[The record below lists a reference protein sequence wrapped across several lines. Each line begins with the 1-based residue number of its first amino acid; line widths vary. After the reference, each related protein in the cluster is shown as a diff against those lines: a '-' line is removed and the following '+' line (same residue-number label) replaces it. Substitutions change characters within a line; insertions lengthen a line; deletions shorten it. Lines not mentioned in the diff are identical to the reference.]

1 MNTMGHIQVGIE
13 EISSIISLV
22 VGLLYILQI
31 GFLKKGNK
39 KSNQFFTYYLIN
51 LTFIILF
58 FFLNDIGY
66 ASIIKFLIPVLTSS
80 ILLISPLLWIYI
92 KKMVRPDDNTSIRKH
107 IVPSISVGIL
117 LLILELSIFIINHKT
132 FQEIAVQI
140 MTFVTL
146 FSITVFFLAQCLY
159 YSIVSFKLYTAHQQR
174 VGNYFSYSEN
184 IDLKWIRI
192 LIIGYVAFIIG
203 LIIVNFMK
211 GDISDI
217 LFDLLMI
224 TYITYI
230 GINALNQKEIYP
242 ADAKTITL
250 SDENNQIDLK
260 NNHITEN
267 LSNSAENDEIIPE
280 LFIQLKS
287 ELIKKINEDKIYKD
301 QDLTI
306 YKLAKEINTNS
317 KYLSTIINK
326 EFGKNFV
333 NFINEYRITEAK
345 QNLKSEKFK
354 NYTIEALGQ
363 HVGFKSKS
371 SFNIAFKK
379 YTGKTPTE
387 YLKS

>member
-1 MNTMGHIQVGIE
+1 MGHIQVGIE

-146 FSITVFFLAQCLY
+146 FSITVFFLAQSLY